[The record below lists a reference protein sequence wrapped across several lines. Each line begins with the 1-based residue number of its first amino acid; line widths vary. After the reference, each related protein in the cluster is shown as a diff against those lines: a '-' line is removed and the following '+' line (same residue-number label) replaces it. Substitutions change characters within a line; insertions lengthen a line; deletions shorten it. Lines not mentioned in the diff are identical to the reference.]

1 MKAYI
6 VLPIYNI
13 SVDNDVLNT
22 EFLDGYKIISNK
34 IFFDEYKSKVI
45 TNENTVFS
53 HWLEEDIELPVAG
66 MMVTRPLA
74 QYLIIKEYDI
84 ENDHDNKVFTDFRD
98 LERGLLNHL
107 LLSLRLTQKG
117 RCQVYRCYQFT
128 KNTQGTIAIDFSTNL
143 ECMYGWVSTDE
154 ALFEDIYKFTSE
166 TVQKLKETCLIV
178 RPYSNEAIIPVGYFM
193 QYYNTTSTYD
203 RIIKLAIVLESSVL
217 AGLDQELNYRLKL
230 RASAFLKQDCRKML
244 DILYQLRSCV
254 VHNGYIKKECFD
266 VLKRFLKDQNSSDV
280 KALFIFIKDYIEPL
294 VRKILYK
301 AFEEFSSNEKI
312 NNFNQLFSKVD
323 NLIIE
328 QVTDALCSNNNS
340 I

>member
-13 SVDNDVLNT
+13 SVDSDVLNK
-22 EFLDGYKIISNK
+22 ELLDGYKIISNK
-34 IFFDEYKSKVI
+34 IFFDEYKPKVI
-45 TNENTVFS
+45 TNEHTVFA
-53 HWLEEDIELPVAG
+53 HWLKEDIEIPIAG
-66 MMVTRPLA
+66 MMITRPLA
-74 QYLIIKEYDI
+74 QYLIIKEYEI
-84 ENDHDNKVFTDFRD
+84 KNDYDNKVFTDFLD

-143 ECMYGWVSTDE
+143 ECMYSCLSTDE
-154 ALFEDIYKFTSE
+154 ALYEDIYNFTSE

-178 RPYSNEAIIPVGYFM
+178 RPYSNEAIVPIGYFM

-217 AGLDQELNYRLKL
+217 AGLEQELNYRLKI
-230 RASAFLKQDCRKML
+230 RASTFLKQDCRKML
-244 DILYQLRSCV
+244 DILYRLRSCI

-266 VLKRFLKDQNSSDV
+266 ALRKFLTDKDISDT
-280 KALFIFIKDYIEPL
+280 KAVFVFLRDYIEPIA
-294 VRKILYK
+294 RKILYK
-301 AFEEFSSNEKI
+301 AFEVFSKNKNV
-312 NNFNQLFSKVD
+312 NNFNQLFSEVD
-323 NLIIE
+323 NKIFEYI
-328 QVTDALCSNNNS
+328 TC
-340 I
+340 

>member
-13 SVDNDVLNT
+13 SVDSDVLNT
-22 EFLDGYKIISNK
+22 ELFDGYKIISNK
-34 IFFDEYKSKVI
+34 IFFDEYKPKVI
-45 TNENTVFS
+45 TNEHTVFA
-53 HWLEEDIELPVAG
+53 HWLAEDIEIPKAG

-74 QYLIIKEYDI
+74 QYIIIKEFEI
-84 ENDHDNKVFTDFRD
+84 ENDYDNKVFMDFQD

-107 LLSLRLTQKG
+107 LLALRLAQNG
-117 RCQVYRCYQFT
+117 RCQVNRCYQFT
-128 KNTQGTIAIDFSTNL
+128 KNTQGTISIDFSTNL
-143 ECMYGWVSTDE
+143 ECMYSWLSTDE
-154 ALFEDIYKFTSE
+154 ALYEDIYKFTAE

-178 RPYSNEAIIPVGYFM
+178 RPYSNEAIVPIGYFM

-244 DILYQLRSCV
+244 DILYQLRSCI
-254 VHNGYIKKECFD
+254 VHNGYIKKESFD
-266 VLKRFLKDQNSSDV
+266 VLKKFLKDKDCSDT
-280 KALFIFIKDYIEPL
+280 KAIFVFIKDYIEPM

-301 AFEEFSSNEKI
+301 AFVEFSRNEKI
-312 NNFNQLFSKVD
+312 NNFNQLFSEVD
-323 NLIIE
+323 YKIFEYI
-328 QVTDALCSNNNS
+328 TS
-340 I
+340 